1 VIEATYDQ
9 RSFDLARYRPD
20 PVDDLVAA
28 FIQTGADPAALT
40 EQDCYTLLT
49 FSRRQAVQAL
59 RDHDADSARRGVTA
73 LTLIDRDKIDWRD
86 LSVDFPLFAAVET
99 GSSLDQVVDHAVARS
114 VPRTAEVFDAARKRT
129 PSLAGCRLLPVRTQY
144 GLGFVDVTESYEPRS
159 GLAERAVGLADAID
173 AEGTYEARNLTTSR
187 LPLIWFDGKNG
198 HVRNASCI
206 ALHAERVGAP
216 PWSHSLLIFLAQL
229 KNAREATKLLGQLR
243 DASSP
248 RRPRVGLT
256 DDHRLLAIIG
266 GSSQTDQESLETELS
281 LARFTD
287 LYSRIS

>member
-1 VIEATYDQ
+1 MIEASYDQ

-20 PVDDLVAA
+20 SVDDVVAA

-40 EQDCYTLLT
+40 ERDCYTLLT

-59 RDHDADSARRGVTA
+59 RDNDADAARRAVTA
-73 LTLIDRDKIDWRD
+73 LTLVDRDKIDWRD
-86 LSVDFPLFAAVET
+86 LSLELPLFAAAET
-99 GSSLDQVVDHAVARS
+99 GASLEQLIDYALSRS
-114 VPRTAEVFDAARKRT
+114 VPGTAAVFDAARKRT
-129 PSLAGCRLLPVRTQY
+129 PSLASCRLLPVRTQY
-144 GLGFVDVTESYEPRS
+144 GLGFVDITESYEPRS
-159 GLAERAVGLADAID
+159 GLAERAIGLADAID
-173 AEGTYEARNLTTSR
+173 AEGTYQVRNLTTSR

-198 HVRNASCI
+198 HARNASCI

-216 PWSHSLLIFLAQL
+216 RWSHGLLIFLAQL
-229 KNAREATKLLGQLR
+229 KNASAATMLLAQLR

-266 GSSQTDQESLETELS
+266 GSSRTDEESLETELS
-281 LARFTD
+281 LARFTE
-287 LYSRIS
+287 LYWTIP